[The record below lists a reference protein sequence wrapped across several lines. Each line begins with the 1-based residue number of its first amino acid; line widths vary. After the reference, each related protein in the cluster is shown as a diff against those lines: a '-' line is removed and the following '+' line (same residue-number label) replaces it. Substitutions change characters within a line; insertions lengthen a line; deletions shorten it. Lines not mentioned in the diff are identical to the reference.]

1 MKESLITIVGPTG
14 TGKSEVAVKLAK
26 KLDGEIVSADSM
38 QIYKGMDIGTAKL
51 SLKKREGV
59 NHYLLDVVETSKNF
73 SVAQYQK
80 LARAAISE
88 ITKKGKSPFLVGGT
102 GLYIRSVIDKFHF
115 PIGTLNSSIRKEL
128 QERAQIEPESL
139 YEELKKIDPETAAK
153 IPSTNLRRIIRA
165 LEVIKTTGKP
175 FSKFQKEWEKRE
187 SIYNLKIYGLEV
199 PRDILYSRLNERV
212 DKMIKSGLLVE
223 VKTLLVRKRLSLTAR
238 QALGYKE
245 IIAYLKGE
253 VALEEAIETIKKRT
267 RNFAKRQLT
276 WFKRDYRIK
285 WVNVNEKSPDEIAE
299 EIINDLKRRGD

>member
-1 MKESLITIVGPTG
+1 MKESLIAIVGPTG
-14 TGKSEVAVKLAK
+14 TGKSEVAVKLAQ

-51 SLKKREGV
+51 SLKEREGV

-88 ITKKGKSPFLVGGT
+88 ITKKGKSPILVGGS

-115 PIGTLNSSIRKEL
+115 PIGTLNSSIRKEI
-128 QERAQIEPESL
+128 QERAKIEPESL

-175 FSKFQKEWEKRE
+175 FSEFQKEWKKRE
-187 SIYNLKIYGLEV
+187 SIYNLKIYGLEA

-212 DKMIKSGLLVE
+212 DKIIKSGLLVE
-223 VKTLLVRKRLSLTAR
+223 VKALLIRKRLSLTAP

-253 VALEEAIETIKKRT
+253 VALEDAIETIKKRT

-276 WFKRDYRIK
+276 WFKRDCRIK
-285 WVNVNEKSPDEIAE
+285 WINVSEKSPDEIAE
-299 EIINDLKRRGD
+299 EIVNDLKRRGD